1 MKIEIRK
8 GDNCLTAFNADN
20 DLDVLTELKDNIK
33 VLQSLH
39 SPEDWDSE
47 IADAGIYINN
57 EAFSQFPKLPKADE
71 MADFL
76 SLMNTYIGEL
86 EEYYSNIVCE
96 D

>member
-1 MKIEIRK
+1 MIQIKK
-8 GDNCLTAFNADN
+8 DDQCLTAFDSDN
-20 DLDVLTELKDNIK
+20 DYDILSNLKDNIK

-39 SPEDWDSE
+39 SPEDWDNE
-47 IADAGIYINN
+47 IAGAGIYINN

-76 SLMNTYIGEL
+76 SLMDTYIEEL
-86 EEYYSNIVCE
+86 EEYYTNIVYE